1 MSKTIV
7 ITGANRGLGLEFC
20 KQYLAEGHKIYACCR
35 SPESAGE
42 LLKLKQEAGDRLETI
57 PLDVTNAAQ
66 LTNLKHTLQGHSLQE
81 QGIDLLI
88 NNAGVSGERLSFGE
102 VTEQEWM
109 QVLRINT
116 VAPLLVVQEL
126 IDLMATEGKILL
138 MTSKMGSIEDNT
150 SGGSYIYRS
159 SKAALN
165 AVGKSL
171 ALDLSGKGISVAI
184 CHPGWVQTDMGGP
197 NAPINTETSISGLRQ
212 VMEQL
217 SLDSS
222 GQFFNYD
229 GSILPW

>member
-20 KQYLAEGHKIYACCR
+20 KQYLLDGHKVYACCR

-42 LLKLKQEAGDRLETI
+42 LLKLKQEAGDRLETV
-57 PLDVTNAAQ
+57 PLDVINTAQ
-66 LTNLKHTLQGHSLQE
+66 LTNLKYTLQGQR
-81 QGIDLLI
+81 IDLLI
-88 NNAGVSGERLSFGE
+88 NNAGMYGERLPFGE

-109 QVLRINT
+109 KVLRVNT

-126 IDLMATEGKILL
+126 VDLMADDGKILL

-171 ALDLSGKGISVAI
+171 AHDLSGKGISVAI

-197 NAPINTETSISGLRQ
+197 NALINTETSIHGLRE

-217 SLDSS
+217 TVDTS
-222 GQFFNYD
+222 GQFFSYD
-229 GSILPW
+229 GSTIPW

>member
-1 MSKTIV
+1 MK
-7 ITGANRGLGLEFC
+7 
-20 KQYLAEGHKIYACCR
+20 Y
-35 SPESAGE
+35 
-42 LLKLKQEAGDRLETI
+42 
-57 PLDVTNAAQ
+57 
-66 LTNLKHTLQGHSLQE
+66 TLQGQR
-81 QGIDLLI
+81 IDLLI
-88 NNAGVSGERLSFGE
+88 NNAGMYGERLSFGE

-109 QVLRINT
+109 KVLRVNT

-126 IDLMATEGKILL
+126 VDLMADDGKVLL

-171 ALDLSGKGISVAI
+171 AHDLSGRGISVAI

-197 NAPINTETSISGLRQ
+197 NALITTETSIHGLRE

-217 SLDSS
+217 TVDTS
-222 GQFFNYD
+222 GQFFSYD
-229 GSILPW
+229 GSTISW

>member
-20 KQYLAEGHKIYACCR
+20 KQYLAEGHKVYACCR

-42 LLKLKQEAGDRLETI
+42 LLKLKQKAGDRLETI
-57 PLDVTNAAQ
+57 PLDVINAAQ
-66 LTNLKHTLQGHSLQE
+66 LTNLKHTLQSE
-81 QGIDLLI
+81 RVDLLI
-88 NNAGVSGERLSFGE
+88 NNAGVYGERLSFGE

-109 QVLRINT
+109 KVLQINT

-126 IDLMATEGKILL
+126 VDLIATDGKILL

-171 ALDLSGKGISVAI
+171 ANDLSGRGISVAI

-197 NAPINTETSISGLRQ
+197 NGLINTETSISGLRR

-217 SLDSS
+217 GLDSS

-229 GSILPW
+229 GSVLPW